1 MKKILLGTTAIV
13 AAGMIMS
20 APAAFASEKIKIGV
34 GGYMEQW
41 FGYVNNDDGADQN
54 YSGFDVKSDSEIN
67 FKGSTKL
74 DNGISIGVNVQLE
87 ANQSTGDQIDESYM
101 IVSGDFGT
109 INVGDENSAM
119 YNMHYSVPDFGIGM
133 NSGDTTTWLTAIADA
148 EGDALSEGGA
158 YRQPFGST
166 HVEPLGAN
174 DSNKV
179 TYYTPRVEG
188 IQLGMSYSPD
198 TKQDNNGFTNRD
210 AESTDLVMASINMTR
225 QMGGAKIQASFGY
238 GSVLDKPTGDA
249 DAASALNAGIR
260 VSVGGFGVAASHANF
275 ENSGASTGSGSHI
288 GANYTSG
295 PMGVSLGY
303 YHGEKD
309 GTGSGATLI
318 GQTEQDTIQLSAKYA
333 VGPGVGAH
341 VSLANSTFTSDD
353 AALDNKVNEVTAT
366 YLVVG
371 MRLSF

>member
-41 FGYVNNDDGADQN
+41 FGYVSNDDGVDQN

-87 ANQSTGDQIDESYM
+87 ANTGGDMIDETYM

-109 INVGDENSAM
+109 INIGDENSAM
-119 YNMHYSVPDFGIGM
+119 YSMHYSVPEFGIGM
-133 NSGDTTTWLTAIADA
+133 NSGDQTGWLSAIKDA

-158 YRQPFGST
+158 YRAPFGTT
-166 HVEPLGAN
+166 HVEPLAAN
-174 DSNKV
+174 DSTKV

-188 IQLGMSYSPD
+188 IQFGVSYSPD
-198 TKQDNNGFTNRD
+198 TKEDSNGFTNRD
-210 AESTDLVMASINMTR
+210 AVSSDLVMASVNLSR
-225 QMGGAKIQASFGY
+225 QMGGAKIEASFGY
-238 GSVLDKPTGDA
+238 GSVLDKPTADA
-249 DAASALNAGIR
+249 DGASALNAGIR

-275 ENSGASTGSGSHI
+275 DNSGKATGSGSHV
-288 GANYTSG
+288 GVNYTSG

-303 YHGEKD
+303 FHGEKD
-309 GTGSGATLI
+309 GTGSGTTLKDQ
-318 GQTEQDTIQLSAKYA
+318 GEQDTIQLSAKYA

-341 VSLANSTFTSDD
+341 VSLANATFSSDD